1 MSNTQLLLRF
11 GAITQPFGMGCC
23 QTKINAAES
32 RGMTIEEIGPS
43 IVEVNNPSTAI
54 NDKHSLKRDISLYK
68 RVRFYSNEF

>member
-1 MSNTQLLLRF
+1 MVADLLERQL
-11 GAITQPFGMGCC
+11 GAITQPFGMECC

-54 NDKHSLKRDISLYK
+54 NNKHSLKRDISLYK

>member
-1 MSNTQLLLRF
+1 
-11 GAITQPFGMGCC
+11 
-23 QTKINAAES
+23 
-32 RGMTIEEIGPS
+32 MTIEEIGPS

>member
-11 GAITQPFGMGCC
+11 GAITQPFGMECC

-54 NDKHSLKRDISLYK
+54 NDKHSLKRDISLI
-68 RVRFYSNEF
+68 

>member
-1 MSNTQLLLRF
+1 MSNTQLLLRL
-11 GAITQPFGMGCC
+11 GAITQPFGMECC

>member
-1 MSNTQLLLRF
+1 MVADLLERQL
-11 GAITQPFGMGCC
+11 GAITQPFGMERC

-43 IVEVNNPSTAI
+43 VVEVNNPSTAI
-54 NDKHSLKRDISLYK
+54 NNKRSLKRDISLYK